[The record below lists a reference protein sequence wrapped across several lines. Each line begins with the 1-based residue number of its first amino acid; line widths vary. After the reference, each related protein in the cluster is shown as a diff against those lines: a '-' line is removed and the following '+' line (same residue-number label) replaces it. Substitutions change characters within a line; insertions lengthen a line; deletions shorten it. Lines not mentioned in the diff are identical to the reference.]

1 MKKHGFT
8 LIELLVVIA
17 IIGIL
22 AAILL
27 PALARAR
34 EAARRASCANNL
46 KQMGLVFKMYANEA
60 TGEKWPSMIKAF
72 PNYTQNCDQ
81 PNQINR
87 FFDGPAV
94 YPEYLTDDNILICP
108 SDGDGWTRVV
118 EDGWRN
124 PSVMTPS
131 GGINPCHFW
140 EISYEYYGWAIKP
153 EHVIAAGTD
162 INAMPATFDYGMLG
176 AMATVFLG
184 TNPLGSTDPSVAA
197 VSAVVNFANGTPWN
211 SFEGDISYTSDAGVG
226 VTIYRLR
233 EGIERFMITDINN
246 PAGSAK
252 AQSEISVMW
261 DMAWTPLASDG
272 WSYFNHVPGGGNVLY
287 MDGHVEFLRY
297 PSEWPI
303 CRAYPQMMDL
313 MNAFI

>member
-1 MKKHGFT
+1 MDFFFFKQKT
-8 LIELLVVIA
+8 AYDMLRSLVGSEMCI
-17 IIGIL
+17 
-22 AAILL
+22 
-27 PALARAR
+27 RDR
-34 EAARRASCANNL
+34 
-46 KQMGLVFKMYANEA
+46 
-60 TGEKWPSMIKAF
+60 
-72 PNYTQNCDQ
+72 
-81 PNQINR
+81 
-87 FFDGPAV
+87 
-94 YPEYLTDDNILICP
+94 
-108 SDGDGWTRVV
+108 
-118 EDGWRN
+118 
-124 PSVMTPS
+124 
-131 GGINPCHFW
+131 
-140 EISYEYYGWAIKP
+140 
-153 EHVIAAGTD
+153 
-162 INAMPATFDYGMLG
+162 LG

-297 PSEWPI
+297 PSECPT
-303 CRAYPQMMDL
+303 CLPYPT
-313 MNAFI
+313 